1 VAEELA
7 GKTLSKYELRERIG
21 RGGMAEVYRAY
32 HAALD
37 RFVAIKILHPFLGED
52 PEFKE
57 RFEREARSVAQLR
70 HPNIVQVY
78 DFDFDP
84 ERELYY
90 MVMEYVEGPTLRTRL
105 MELGFDNQCFTIP
118 EAIQIIRPVAAALG
132 YAHSHT
138 MVHRDIKPANIM
150 LDKDGRIVLTDFG
163 IARIVSG
170 PAMTTSGSMIGTPAY
185 MSPEQGLGQ
194 PGDHRSDIYS
204 LGVVFYQLVTGVL
217 PFQAETPIAVVLKHV
232 NEPLPSPSEFNPDI
246 PHELERILMMAL
258 AKSPDE
264 RYQNIGEMLRDLDE
278 FAAAHNIPLEGAV
291 SPTAAGRPRPA
302 LLSTGS
308 RARPEPEP
316 ADRRRGQ
323 GCLAWLIVAT
333 MALAALF
340 GGIYLSYNNILNPLA
355 AVSAREAEAES
366 TSAVGALFL
375 GDDEDEI
382 TATPT
387 PDAEA
392 TRIVQTL
399 DALSMILSTTSTVEP
414 TPDLTATVR
423 ACDYDYELVE
433 QTPKNGSPYPEMTTL
448 TMKLILENDSRCPLD
463 DDTRLVFED
472 GYQLEGPN
480 FVEFDRELLPG
491 EAIELSLDLRT
502 PAYRASNPT
511 VTSTWL
517 VLLPDG
523 TQVGQPLVIELD
535 IFASVTATPESE
547 GEQVGSDSGA

>member
-132 YAHSHT
+132 YAHSHN
-138 MVHRDIKPANIM
+138 MVHRDIN
-150 LDKDGRIVLTDFG
+150 
-163 IARIVSG
+163 ARIVSG

-217 PFQAETPIAVVLKHV
+217 PFQA
-232 NEPLPSPSEFNPDI
+232 
-246 PHELERILMMAL
+246 
-258 AKSPDE
+258 
-264 RYQNIGEMLRDLDE
+264 
-278 FAAAHNIPLEGAV
+278 
-291 SPTAAGRPRPA
+291 
-302 LLSTGS
+302 
-308 RARPEPEP
+308 
-316 ADRRRGQ
+316 
-323 GCLAWLIVAT
+323 
-333 MALAALF
+333 
-340 GGIYLSYNNILNPLA
+340 
-355 AVSAREAEAES
+355 
-366 TSAVGALFL
+366 
-375 GDDEDEI
+375 
-382 TATPT
+382 
-387 PDAEA
+387 
-392 TRIVQTL
+392 
-399 DALSMILSTTSTVEP
+399 
-414 TPDLTATVR
+414 
-423 ACDYDYELVE
+423 
-433 QTPKNGSPYPEMTTL
+433 
-448 TMKLILENDSRCPLD
+448 
-463 DDTRLVFED
+463 
-472 GYQLEGPN
+472 
-480 FVEFDRELLPG
+480 
-491 EAIELSLDLRT
+491 
-502 PAYRASNPT
+502 
-511 VTSTWL
+511 
-517 VLLPDG
+517 
-523 TQVGQPLVIELD
+523 
-535 IFASVTATPESE
+535 
-547 GEQVGSDSGA
+547 

>member
-1 VAEELA
+1 MAEELA

-132 YAHSHT
+132 YAHSHN

-382 TATPT
+382 TATST

>member
-1 VAEELA
+1 MAEELA

-132 YAHSHT
+132 YAHSHN

-480 FVEFDRELLPG
+480 FVEFDREAAAG
-491 EAIELSLDLRT
+491 
-502 PAYRASNPT
+502 
-511 VTSTWL
+511 
-517 VLLPDG
+517 
-523 TQVGQPLVIELD
+523 
-535 IFASVTATPESE
+535 
-547 GEQVGSDSGA
+547 

>member
-1 VAEELA
+1 MAEELA

-132 YAHSHT
+132 YAHSHN

-308 RARPEPEP
+308 RARPEREP

>member
-1 VAEELA
+1 MAEELA

-132 YAHSHT
+132 YAHSHN

-291 SPTAAGRPRPA
+291 SPTATGRPRPA